1 MKKWMTKKE
10 KERPEVTVDGK
21 RVFRV
26 TMKRSFTKSVEVCA
40 DDEVQAE
47 DAAADMCDDIDWDSG
62 SSDLELVN
70 VEVQDCTG
78 RFRPWTVQD
87 K

>member
-1 MKKWMTKKE
+1 MKKWMTQKE

-26 TMKRSFTKSVEVCA
+26 TMERSFTKSVEVCA
-40 DDEVQAE
+40 DDESQAE
-47 DAAADMCDDIDWDSG
+47 DMAEDMCDDIDWYSG
-62 SSDLELVN
+62 SSELELLD

-78 RFRPWTVQD
+78 RFRPFAVQD